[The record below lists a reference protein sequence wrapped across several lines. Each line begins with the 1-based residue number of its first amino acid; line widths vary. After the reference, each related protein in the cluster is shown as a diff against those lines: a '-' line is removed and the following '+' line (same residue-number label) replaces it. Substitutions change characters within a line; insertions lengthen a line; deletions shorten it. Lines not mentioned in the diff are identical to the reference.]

1 MGDRVKPR
9 LYKGLRDLLPREAG
23 ARDWIIQKV
32 KGVYELYGFVPLET
46 PAIERLDVLCGS
58 AGEETD
64 KSIFR
69 VVGPDDEPLGLRYEL
84 TVSLARVVALYKE
97 LPKPLRRYQ
106 VAQVWRADKPDKG
119 RFREFTQFDIDSVGV
134 PSEVADTEIIAATC
148 DTLDALQ
155 VGSYRVRYSSRGLL
169 NTLLTY
175 AGIDAAMATDV
186 FRVLDKLDR
195 LGLEKVRLELTT
207 GYVDESG
214 DPIPGL
220 GVSGAQ
226 ADRIEQFLSVGSDD
240 RDEVVARL
248 QQLFSGVDGAEEEV
262 DRVGAIS
269 RQLELLGYGSDKVL
283 LDPSIARGLAYYTGP
298 VYEAVLLD
306 APEFGSVFGGGRYD
320 SLVARFLGQRIPATG
335 GSIGVDRLLAALL
348 YMDRVPGGRGAP
360 EVLVAVMDRSLLDD
374 CLAMTWELRREG
386 IRTEMYLGRPGR
398 LGKQFQY
405 ADRLGVPLV
414 VLAGPEE
421 KARGAVSVKDLR
433 EGARYAATVMDRE
446 TWTSERFGQRE
457 ISRQDLATT
466 IKELLRE
473 GAR

>member
-1 MGDRVKPR
+1 MGDRVKPQ

-23 ARDWIIQKV
+23 ARDWIIQQI

-58 AGEETD
+58 AGEETE
-64 KSIFR
+64 KSIFK

-84 TVSLARVVALYKE
+84 TVSLARVVAQYGE
-97 LPKPLRRYQ
+97 LPRPLRRYQ

-134 PSEVADTEIIAATC
+134 PSEAADTEIIAATC
-148 DTLDALQ
+148 DTLDALKI
-155 VGSYRVRYSSRGLL
+155 GSYRVRYSSRGLL

-175 AGIDAAMATDV
+175 AGIDSGMATDV

-195 LGLEKVRLELTT
+195 LGLDKVRLELTT
-207 GYVDESG
+207 GYIDESG
-214 DPIPGL
+214 DPIRGL
-220 GVSGAQ
+220 GVSTRQ
-226 ADRIEQFLSVGSDD
+226 ADKIEEFLSIRGDD
-240 RDEVVARL
+240 RNDVLSSL
-248 QQLFSGVDGAEEEV
+248 QRLFSDTDGAR
-262 DRVGAIS
+262 DTIGQVGAIS
-269 RQLELLGYGSDKVL
+269 RQLDLLGYGSDRVV

-348 YMDRVPGGRGAP
+348 HLGRVPAGRGAP
-360 EVLVAVMDRSLLDD
+360 EVLVAVMDDSLRDD
-374 CLAMTWELRREG
+374 CLVMTWELRREG
-386 IRTEMYLGRPGR
+386 IRAEMYLGRPGR

-405 ADRLGVPLV
+405 ADRLGTPLV
-414 VLAGPEE
+414 VLLGPDEM
-421 KARGAVSVKDLR
+421 ARGAVSVKDLR
-433 EGARYAATVMDRE
+433 EGARYATGVADRE
-446 TWTSERFGQRE
+446 TWTSERFGQQEVPRA
-457 ISRQDLATT
+457 DLTST
-466 IKELLRE
+466 VRKLLSGGPR
-473 GAR
+473 

>member
-1 MGDRVKPR
+1 MEDRVKPQ

-23 ARDWIIQKV
+23 ARDWIIQRITE
-32 KGVYELYGFVPLET
+32 VYELYGFVPVAT

-64 KSIFR
+64 KSIFK

-84 TVSLARVVALYKE
+84 TVSLARVVAQYKD
-97 LPKPLRRYQ
+97 LPRPLRRYQ

-155 VGSYRVRYSSRGLL
+155 VGSYRVRYSSRSLL
-169 NTLLTY
+169 NTLLKY
-175 AGIDAAMATDV
+175 AGIDTGMATDV

-195 LGLEKVRLELTT
+195 LGREKVRLELTT

-214 DPIPGL
+214 DTIRGL
-220 GVSGAQ
+220 GVSNAQ
-226 ADRIEQFLSVGSDD
+226 ADSIEQFLSVGSDD

-248 QQLFSGVDGAEEEV
+248 RKLFSAVDGADEEV
-262 DRVGAIS
+262 GQVEAIS
-269 RQLELLGYGSDKVL
+269 RQLRLLGYGSDKVVV
-283 LDPSIARGLAYYTGP
+283 DPSIARGLAYYTGP

-320 SLVARFLGQRIPATG
+320 SLVARFLGQKIPATG

-348 YMDRVPGGRGAP
+348 HLDRVPRGRGAP
-360 EVLVAVMDRSLLDD
+360 EVLIAVMDSSFQDD
-374 CLAMTWELRREG
+374 CLTMTWELRREG
-386 IRTEMYLGRPGR
+386 IRAEMYLGRPGR

-414 VLAGPEE
+414 VLVGPEE
-421 KARGAVSVKDLR
+421 KARGTVSIKDLR
-433 EGARYAATVMDRE
+433 EGAQYAATVSDRQ

-457 ISRQDLATT
+457 VPRQDLATT
-466 IKELLRE
+466 IQELLSGGCR
-473 GAR
+473 